1 MGRAAR
7 TGESRDAK
15 GKSSWLISA
24 HGGRKGAE
32 EGVGDEL
39 DDVSREGKKDAGGGG
54 GEAGRD
60 AFRFKNGGIGVRES
74 GAGEKKGGLR
84 KDGGVVKKG
93 GMTEDLIA
101 RYVFAWIC
109 HCVWNCLD

>member
-7 TGESRDAK
+7 TGESQDAK
-15 GKSSWLISA
+15 GKPSWVISA
-24 HGGRKGAE
+24 QGGRKGAE

-39 DDVSREGKKDAGGGG
+39 DDGSREGKKDAGGGG

-60 AFRFKNGGIGVRES
+60 ASRFKKSGIGVRQS

-101 RYVFAWIC
+101 RHVFFWIC
-109 HCVWNCLD
+109 HCGWNCLD

>member
-7 TGESRDAK
+7 TGESRDTK
-15 GKSSWLISA
+15 GKPSWLMSA
-24 HGGRKGAE
+24 NGGRKGAE
-32 EGVGDEL
+32 EVVGDEL

-54 GEAGRD
+54 AEAGRD
-60 AFRFKNGGIGVRES
+60 AFRLKNGGIRVRDR

-109 HCVWNCLD
+109 HRVWNCLD